1 MSANKIATFA
11 AAALLSVSALALTA
25 GSASAA
31 QDAGFDSLLASTAA
45 AQADASVERSDRDAA
60 RIALSVARSLAAQG
74 DTQAATAYLNF
85 ARGKLGLGTTARDAA
100 VGLSASGDA
109 VGRGNDIA
117 SHDSYR

>member
-31 QDAGFDSLLASTAA
+31 QDAGFDSLLASTSA

-60 RIALSVARSLAAQG
+60 RIALLVARSLAAQG

-85 ARGKLGLGTTARDAA
+85 ARGKLGLGSTARDAA

-109 VGRGNDIA
+109 VGHDSDIA
-117 SHDSYR
+117 SHSSYR